1 MARRCAIAYS
11 EDLRRRAIDLIEN
24 GYSMSKV
31 SRLLNISRPT
41 LYRWRNKF
49 EQTGSITPEP
59 NIPPPE
65 PSKIKDWE
73 KFQEFVDKNGDK
85 TQIEM
90 AKLWGG
96 VSNHTISRGL
106 KKLGYS
112 RKKKLTVIKNVANK
126 LEKSLEKK

>member
-1 MARRCAIAYS
+1 MDTQAR
-11 EDLRRRAIDLIEN
+11 
-24 GYSMSKV
+24 KV
-31 SRLLNISRPT
+31 SKLLKISRPT
-41 LYRWRNKF
+41 LYRWKKKF
-49 EQTGSITPEP
+49 EQTGSTAPDKSL
-59 NIPPPE
+59 PPPE

-106 KKLGYS
+106 KKIGYS
-112 RKKKLTVIKNVANK
+112 RKKAARTRVGVRRTL
-126 LEKSLEKK
+126 